1 MKKTCI
7 STVFFRSDAQN
18 WGYEI
23 LKREREGGVGGA
35 TDSGGVNGGTC
46 HGVIAETLLPS
57 KAQAGRNKHVAGFIK
72 VAA

>member
-1 MKKTCI
+1 MVEEVGKNKYCKCCVKKTCI

-35 TDSGGVNGGTC
+35 TDSGGVDGGTC

-57 KAQAGRNKHVAGFIK
+57 
-72 VAA
+72 

>member
-35 TDSGGVNGGTC
+35 TDGGVDGGTC
-46 HGVIAETLLPS
+46 HGVIAETFLPS
-57 KAQAGRNKHVAGFIK
+57 
-72 VAA
+72 